1 MVGNL
6 LMLQGDDYGLAV
18 AGQTGRRARL
28 RRGVRRRLRLVR
40 AGGGGTVLQGAF
52 GGATMAGAGLA
63 LVVLPALTDATS
75 WRATYLTAL
84 ALALV
89 AALPVYAAGGLR
101 PVGRPARGVLRDA
114 RLLPVGILQAAA
126 VRTGGRRGQLG
137 RDAPRA

>member
-6 LMLQGDDYGLAV
+6 LLLQGDDYGLAV
-18 AGQTGRRARL
+18 AGRL
-28 RRGVRRRLRLVR
+28 VVGLGSGAGFVAGFDLVR

-52 GGATMAGAGLA
+52 GGATMAGGGLA

-101 PVGRPARGVLRDA
+101 PVGTRRRAASCATRACSRSASSRPPPSDW
-114 RLLPVGILQAAA
+114 P
-126 VRTGGRRGQLG
+126 
-137 RDAPRA
+137 